1 MELINILT
9 IILLILIFITLILV
23 GIYFIMVYKNKRK
36 KEEEESA
43 PQQEKSTYNGMPR
56 ESIYSFMEFD
66 DIKDGM
72 IVRKNG
78 EQYVMVIQCQ
88 GVNYD
93 LLSEQEKI
101 AVEEGFLQ
109 LLNTLRFPI
118 QLYIQTRSLNLK
130 DIVDE
135 YKKKVD
141 VFRKQIDQIEIKLRD
156 AQNRGDEQL
165 IQNLEFERR
174 RKKNVLEYGMDITDY
189 VSRLSLNK
197 NVLQQK
203 TYIVVSYYAAEFGTT
218 NTYGKDEISN
228 ICFSELYTRC
238 QSIIRLLASSEV
250 GGRILDS
257 EELAELLYVAYN
269 RDGSEVLQLSKALD
283 AQYDALYSTS
293 KTTLD
298 KKKEKLD
305 REIEQQAVDLVTD
318 TLIEADKK
326 QAESEEQERMRL
338 LQEKSLALLEEYKD
352 SIDPDIYEE
361 AVKQVQGKTSIK
373 KKSENSKEEKIE
385 EVTKMPRKNSRRKT
399 TKE

>member
-9 IILLILIFITLILV
+9 IILLIFIFIALILA
-23 GIYFIMVYKNKRK
+23 GIYFIMVFRSKNK
-36 KEEEESA
+36 KEELEQKPKEEDNN
-43 PQQEKSTYNGMPR
+43 TYNGLTR

-66 DIKDGM
+66 EIKDSM

-78 EQYVMVIQCQ
+78 QQYVMVIQCQ

-101 AVEEGFLQ
+101 AVEEGFVQ

-118 QLYIQTRSLNLK
+118 QLYIQTRSLNLR
-130 DIVDE
+130 DIVEE
-135 YKKKVD
+135 YRHKVD
-141 VFRKQIDQIEIKLRD
+141 GFRKQIELLDIKIKEASGREDQKAVER
-156 AQNRGDEQL
+156 
-165 IQNLEFERR
+165 LEFDRR
-174 RKKNVLEYGMDITDY
+174 RKANVLEYGMDITDY
-189 VSRLSLNK
+189 VARLSTNK

-203 TYIVVSYYAAEFGTT
+203 TYIVVSYYASEFGATS
-218 NTYGKDEISN
+218 TYGKDEISN

-269 RDGSEVLQLSKALD
+269 RDGSETLQLSKALD

-293 KTTLD
+293 KDVLE
-298 KKKEKLD
+298 KKKEMLD
-305 REIEQQAVDLVTD
+305 KEIEEQAIDIVTD
-318 TLIEADKK
+318 TLIEADKR
-326 QAESEEQERMRL
+326 QTEISEEEKMRI
-338 LQEKSLALLEEYKD
+338 LQEKSLELLEEYKD
-352 SIDPDIYEE
+352 SIDPEIFEE
-361 AVKQVQGKTSIK
+361 AKNEIK
-373 KKSENSKEEKIE
+373 KRTKSIS
-385 EVTKMPRKNSRRKT
+385 RKKS

>member
-9 IILLILIFITLILV
+9 IILLIFIFIALILA
-23 GIYFIMVYKNKRK
+23 GIYFIMVFRSKNK
-36 KEEEESA
+36 KEELEQKPKEEDNN
-43 PQQEKSTYNGMPR
+43 TYNGLTR

-66 DIKDGM
+66 EIKDSM

-78 EQYVMVIQCQ
+78 QQYVMVIQCQ

-101 AVEEGFLQ
+101 AVEEGFVQ

-118 QLYIQTRSLNLK
+118 QLYIQTRSLNLR
-130 DIVDE
+130 DIVEE
-135 YKKKVD
+135 YRHKVD
-141 VFRKQIDQIEIKLRD
+141 GFRKQIELLDIKIKEASGREDQKAVER
-156 AQNRGDEQL
+156 
-165 IQNLEFERR
+165 LEFDRR
-174 RKKNVLEYGMDITDY
+174 RKANVLEYGMDITDY
-189 VSRLSLNK
+189 VARLSTNK

-203 TYIVVSYYAAEFGTT
+203 TYIVVSYYASEFGATS
-218 NTYGKDEISN
+218 TYGKDEISN

-269 RDGSEVLQLSKALD
+269 RDGSETLQLSKALD

-293 KTTLD
+293 KDVLE
-298 KKKEKLD
+298 KKKEMLD
-305 REIEQQAVDLVTD
+305 KEIEEQAIDIVTD
-318 TLIEADKK
+318 TLIEADKR
-326 QAESEEQERMRL
+326 QTEISEEEKMRI
-338 LQEKSLALLEEYKD
+338 LQEKSLELLEVYKD
-352 SIDPDIYEE
+352 SIDPEIFEE
-361 AVKQVQGKTSIK
+361 AKNEIK
-373 KKSENSKEEKIE
+373 KRTKSIS
-385 EVTKMPRKNSRRKT
+385 RKKS